1 MQVFTSVIVL
11 GLCFTA
17 FVISHISDYKQR
29 KVRTMTGIAQLIGT
43 NSISALE
50 FDDNEAAKKI
60 LGDLQKISPETIN
73 AAILDK
79 KGNVFAEYKKAGE
92 GSYLFSLPS
101 QNKNITEF
109 TNNKFLIFSSIV
121 NNNQFLGTVCLR
133 VELNELNTIKASQY
147 KIAFVLLIAGIGLS
161 FLIAFIVQRY
171 ISKRL
176 LNLVTVMKQVSES
189 GNYKLEVQDNYKDEI
204 NTLIRVFNEMMEQ
217 ININLQKKDEFI
229 GIASHELKTP
239 LTTVKAYLEILD
251 NIEREEPNKQYV
263 EKTLD
268 NVKRLEQ
275 LIYDLL
281 DVSKIQS
288 GQLYLNIN
296 EFDIDT
302 LIDETIASFQIVS
315 RDHIIKRMGEKINQV
330 IIADRQRIEQVL
342 VNLLSNAIKYSPHE
356 REVLVSARRKKS
368 ELIVT
373 VRDFGIGIAKEE
385 QNKVF
390 ERFYRTRNNSI
401 LISGFG
407 LGLYICRDIV
417 KRHNGK
423 IWIESENKGTAF
435 SFSLPV
441 QNNKNIK
448 NQGEEIKD

>member
-1 MQVFTSVIVL
+1 MQVFTSMIVL

-17 FVISHISDYKQR
+17 FVISHISDYKER
-29 KVRTMTGIAQLIGT
+29 KVKDMTGIAQIIGT
-43 NSISALE
+43 NSISAIE

-60 LGDLQKISPETIN
+60 LGDLQKISPETLN

-79 KGNVFAEYKKAGE
+79 KGNVFAEYKRPGE

-101 QNKNITEF
+101 GNKNIAEF
-109 TNNKFLIFSSIV
+109 VNSKFLIFSRIV
-121 NNNQFLGTVCLR
+121 NNNEFLGTVCLR

-147 KIAFVLLIAGIGLS
+147 KIAFLLLIAGIGLS
-161 FLIAFIVQRY
+161 FLIAFIVQRF

-176 LNLVTVMKQVSES
+176 LNLVGVMKQVSET

-204 NTLIRVFNEMMEQ
+204 NTLTQVFNDMMGQ

-239 LTTVKAYLEILD
+239 LTTIKAYLEIL
-251 NIEREEPNKQYV
+251 NRIEKEEPNKQYV
-263 EKTLD
+263 EKTLG
-268 NVKRLEQ
+268 NVNRLQQ

-288 GQLYLNIN
+288 GQLNLNIA

-302 LIDETIASFQIVS
+302 LIDETITLFQVVEG
-315 RDHIIKRMGEKINQV
+315 DYIIKRIGGKINQV
-330 IIADRQRIEQVL
+330 ITADRQRIEQVL
-342 VNLLSNAIKYSPHE
+342 VNLLSNATKYSPNE
-356 REVLVSARRKKS
+356 KEVIVSAAKKNG
-368 ELIVT
+368 ELIIT
-373 VRDFGIGIAKEE
+373 IRDFGVGIRKEE

-390 ERFYRTRNNSI
+390 ERFYRTKENSI

-407 LGLYICRDIV
+407 LGLYICRDIIQ
-417 KRHNGK
+417 RHNGK
-423 IWIESENKGTAF
+423 IWIKSEDKGTSF
-435 SFSLPV
+435 SFSLP
-441 QNNKNIK
+441 IK
-448 NQGEEIKD
+448 NPVRNQ